1 MSIWF
6 EVFSSAEAAGRELWN
21 SLALNASPMA
31 EWEYFYALEKSGS
44 VSEERGYRP
53 CHLAVYADGI
63 PIAIAPLYERDRAWV
78 EFGDGGLIEFLT
90 EITGLPFHLG
100 LVGSIPYTPVPGYEF
115 LRRPDVDPMATD
127 KMLLDYIDYMCAK
140 RKLLTSRIYF
150 ASASAPHLHTLL
162 LRQGY
167 MSLKSQ
173 YFLWFN
179 RSYRDFDDYLV
190 SFRSSRRTKIKR
202 ELRFIRD
209 QGIDLSVVEGEAA
222 PAEYFDAIHQ
232 LYLRTWAKHMGTRV
246 PPFLNKAFF
255 ELLGRHFRRRTFFS
269 VASQSGEN
277 LGMALFYRK
286 AKRIFGRYWG
296 CFQEV
301 PFLHFATCYYHP
313 IRYAIEKG
321 TGEHGSRLWR

>member
-6 EVFSSAEAAGRELWN
+6 EVFSSAEAVGRELWN

-31 EWEYFYALEKSGS
+31 EWEYFYALEQSGS
-44 VSEERGYRP
+44 VSEGRGYRP
-53 CHLAVYADGI
+53 CHLVVHADGI
-63 PIAIAPLYERDRAWV
+63 PVALAPLYERDRAWV

-127 KMLLDYIDYMCAK
+127 KMLLDYIDYMCMK

-150 ASASAPHLHTLL
+150 ASTASPHLRTLL

-179 RSYRDFDDYLV
+179 RGYKDFDDYLN

-202 ELRFIRD
+202 ELRSIRD
-209 QGIDLSVVEGEAA
+209 RGIDLSVVEGEAA
-222 PAEYFDAIHQ
+222 PAEYFEAIYQ
-232 LYLRTWAKHMGTRV
+232 LYLRTWGQAHGHACSAV
-246 PPFLNKAFF
+246 SQQC
-255 ELLGRHFRRRTFFS
+255 LL
-269 VASQSGEN
+269 
-277 LGMALFYRK
+277 
-286 AKRIFGRYWG
+286 
-296 CFQEV
+296 
-301 PFLHFATCYYHP
+301 
-313 IRYAIEKG
+313 
-321 TGEHGSRLWR
+321 